1 VVAGL
6 QLMAWGLVK
15 KVVVADRLAELANHV
30 YDAPRGFSGLPLIT
44 GTIAFA
50 FQIYC
55 DFSGYSD
62 IAIGSAQVLG
72 FTLMKN
78 FDRPYAAR
86 SIAEF
91 WRRWHI
97 SLSTWF
103 RDYLYIPL
111 GGNRVARPR
120 WLTNLFITFLVSG
133 LWHGARWTFV
143 VWGALHGAYLIAAL
157 VSGDARARVRTAL
170 GLERYSMALRA
181 WQTTVTFTLVSVAW
195 VFFRATS
202 LGDAWYVVSHLLSGV
217 GAQISSIMARD
228 PAAISSLVFLGAE
241 RSRVMLAVAAV
252 VALLIVERMQG
263 ATPLPLRVRIA
274 GARAPLR
281 WAAYACAVLTIMT
294 LGVFQSAKFIYFQF

>member
-1 VVAGL
+1 
-6 QLMAWGLVK
+6 VK
-15 KVVVADRLAELANHV
+15 KIVVADRLAELANHV
-30 YDAPRGFSGLPLIT
+30 YDAPRGFTGLPLIT

-120 WLTNLFITFLVSG
+120 WYVNLFVTFIVSG

-157 VSGDARARVRTAL
+157 VSGDVRARARTAL
-170 GLERYSMALRA
+170 RLERYPTVMHA
-181 WQTTVTFTLVSVAW
+181 WQTTVTFALVGVAW

-202 LGDAWYVVSHLLSGV
+202 LGDAWYVLTHLTSGV
-217 GAQISSIMARD
+217 GAQLSSIMARD
-228 PAAISSLVFLGAE
+228 PAAISSLVFLGLE
-241 RSRVMLAVAAV
+241 RSRFVLALAAV
-252 VALLIVERMQG
+252 IALLIVERMQG
-263 ATPLPLRVRIA
+263 ATPQSLRVRIT